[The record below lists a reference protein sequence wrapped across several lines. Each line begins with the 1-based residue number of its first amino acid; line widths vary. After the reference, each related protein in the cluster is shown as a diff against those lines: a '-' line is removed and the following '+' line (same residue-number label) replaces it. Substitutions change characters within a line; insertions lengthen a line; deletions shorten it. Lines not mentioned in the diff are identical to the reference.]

1 MLVDVTPPGGCLSDP
16 LVVFLVT
23 RPFLAWHTV
32 SGRRPKRRSQAGL
45 PSPLP
50 RRDHG
55 REDARPFHAVALQ
68 RAVEWARPRR
78 CDISRTEVP
87 ARSRLNGGIGRQAD
101 RCGIAEMAP
110 SMAGNL
116 HGAGCESVGCTKVVG
131 NAGRGASSANAAGY
145 RGAGADDCDR
155 CGPGRCRL
163 RRC

>member
-23 RPFLAWHTV
+23 RPFLAWDML

-55 REDARPFHAVALQ
+55 REDARLFHAVAVQ

-101 RCGIAEMAP
+101 RRGIAEMAA
-110 SMAGNL
+110 SMAGNFRE
-116 HGAGCESVGCTKVVG
+116 AGYESVGRTKAAG
-131 NAGRGASSANAAGY
+131 DAGRGASSTDAAGY
-145 RGAGADDCDR
+145 QRAGVAR
-155 CGPGRCRL
+155 CVQD
-163 RRC
+163 